1 MSLTPHGEKAHWLLA
16 LLKQPASI
24 ELLYVPDNHFNELY
38 PFTKL
43 NYVFNHK
50 IWTDRK
56 TSVQKDRI

>member
-50 IWTDRK
+50 I
-56 TSVQKDRI
+56 

>member
-43 NYVFNHK
+43 NYVFNVSLSFIKKNHK
-50 IWTDRK
+50 I
-56 TSVQKDRI
+56 